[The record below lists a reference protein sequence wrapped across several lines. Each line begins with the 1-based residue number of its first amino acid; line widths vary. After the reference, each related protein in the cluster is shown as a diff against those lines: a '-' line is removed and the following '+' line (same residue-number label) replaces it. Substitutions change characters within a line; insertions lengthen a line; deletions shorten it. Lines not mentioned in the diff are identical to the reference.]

1 MRLHRLEIE
10 AFGPFGGHEVVDFD
24 ALSASGLFLLSGPT
38 GAGKTSVL
46 DAVCFA
52 LFGEVP
58 GARGEGRLGS
68 DHRAPDA
75 TPRVVLEATVGGRRI
90 RVTRSPKH
98 ERPPLRGGGA
108 PVQEGASATLELQD
122 AGGTWTA
129 VAAKIPEVR
138 HELDPLLG
146 MTAEQFLQ
154 VVMLPQGA
162 FATFLRAD
170 AKARQQ
176 VLERLFDAERFSKI
190 EFWLQD
196 RAREARAGVQS
207 ARIAADHALA
217 SAAGAWKAGEEVPR
231 LGGDLAASVD
241 DVRAWID
248 AERAR
253 TTTVAAEADAARA
266 RAEAAL
272 TAAESAATAARALAE
287 RQDRRRRAEADL
299 RKVEQHRAGRDKLAA
314 ELDAHRAA
322 APLLP
327 YLNADRQTRAAAENA
342 ATELTK
348 ARRYVEQLE
357 EPELLADPSRW
368 ASVSRASGEQAAGL
382 EELRQAE
389 AGVPGRERELT
400 RLQAAV
406 ADHARR
412 GEQAHALPTSA
423 TSSTRR
429 RGVGMRSTPG

>member
-1 MRLHRLEIE
+1 MRLHRLTVE
-10 AFGPFGGHEVVDFD
+10 AFGPFGGREEVDFD
-24 ALSASGLFLLSGPT
+24 ALSSSGLFLLSGPT

-108 PVQEGASATLELQD
+108 PVQEGATAKLELQD
-122 AGGTWTA
+122 GEGWTA
-129 VAAKIPEVR
+129 VAAKIPDVR

-190 EFWLQD
+190 EYWLQD
-196 RAREARAGVQS
+196 SAREARAGVQAARVDADRTLS
-207 ARIAADHALA
+207 A
-217 SAAGAWKAGEEVPR
+217 AAGAWKADGEVP
-231 LGGDLAASVD
+231 LLCGDAPATVD
-241 DVRAWID
+241 EVRAWIA

-253 TTTVAAEADAARA
+253 TATAAAEAEARRA
-266 RAEAAL
+266 RAETERAQ
-272 TAAESAATAARALAE
+272 AEAAATAARALAE
-287 RQDRRRRAEADL
+287 RQDRRRRAEAEL
-299 RKVEQHRAGRDKLAA
+299 RKVGEHRAGRDKLAA
-314 ELDAHRAA
+314 ELAAHRAA

-327 YLNADRQTRAAAENA
+327 YLNGDRAARAAAENA

-348 ARRYVEQLE
+348 ARRYVEALE
-357 EPELLADPSRW
+357 DPELLEDPTRW
-368 ASVSRASGEQAAGL
+368 ASVARGLGEQAAGL
-382 EELRQAE
+382 QELREAE
-389 AGVPGRERELT
+389 EALPARERDLA
-400 RLQAAV
+400 RLETAV
-406 ADHARR
+406 AGHVRR
-412 GEQAHALPTSA
+412 GEEAARA
-423 TSSTRR
+423 VEA
-429 RGVGMRSTPG
+429 GEA